1 MRATKKKANT
11 PRHPDVRSI
20 KISRLTRINEW
31 SETTVPFIRLSGNWL
46 QNLGFN
52 PHDRITVTTMKGLLI
67 IRTEA
72 ENGTVINP
80 PLRISRPAPFILS
93 RAR

>member
-11 PRHPDVRSI
+11 PRRPDVRSI
-20 KISRLTRINEW
+20 KISTLTRINEW
-31 SETTVPFIRLSGNWL
+31 SETTVPYIRLSGNWL

-52 PHDRITVTTMKGLLI
+52 PHDRITVTTMTGLLI
-67 IRTEA
+67 IRA
-72 ENGTVINP
+72 EGHGDMEINS

-93 RAR
+93 GAR